1 MNSWSRVIKNPES
14 CQGPVPFHF
23 VLHKAAR
30 QGLVPNT
37 ILQSVRK
44 QVTHLIHLPARA
56 PQWLP
61 YTQNAEEREI
71 PALQG
76 ILLREPGHRQEM
88 LAGLSTNVS
97 AAGACIVWLEG
108 VGFSQ
113 REGMSRSISDSK
125 RHSLKPATQL
135 SFISTG
141 RSKQLLP
148 RICQQ
153 ARSSRIF
160 PHPTEERLQMMCPE
174 LALQTFGWFFH
185 ASPSRP
191 QEPQAPRLG
200 KLKLVYLPLCIWD
213 TRI

>member
-1 MNSWSRVIKNPES
+1 MVKSRQEPRVVPRPCSFSLCASQCSSAGPRPKHHSSEHEKTSNSPDTPPSKSSPM
-14 CQGPVPFHF
+14 
-23 VLHKAAR
+23 A
-30 QGLVPNT
+30 
-37 ILQSVRK
+37 
-44 QVTHLIHLPARA
+44 
-56 PQWLP
+56 P

-76 ILLREPGHRQEM
+76 IRLRERGHRQEM

-141 RSKQLLP
+141 RSEQLLP
-148 RICQQ
+148 GICQQ
-153 ARSSRIF
+153 VRSSRIF
-160 PHPTEERLQMMCPE
+160 PHPTEERLQMMCRE

-191 QEPQAPRLG
+191 QEPQAPRLW